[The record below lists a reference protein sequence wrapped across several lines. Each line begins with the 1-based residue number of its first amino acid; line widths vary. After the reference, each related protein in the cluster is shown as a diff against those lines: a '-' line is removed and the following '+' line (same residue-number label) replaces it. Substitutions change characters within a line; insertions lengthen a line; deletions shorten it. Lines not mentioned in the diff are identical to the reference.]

1 MSLSTLGILLYSYK
15 LSSIF
20 AGGIFIFPLLSPV
33 LALHL
38 KFTQPQL
45 TTIVLLGMMGQYP
58 FSAPIGKI
66 VDEYGPWACSLIAS
80 FLYSG
85 SFAILAAEIAKTP
98 DNITGPSESSFRIL
112 AGAFFVMGLAT
123 DASYVSSY
131 YFSTLFAA
139 TRTFPQYLGAASGAS
154 MTLFG
159 LSPLFLSLL
168 ASTFFTDPPTG
179 LDVPRFLKFLAL
191 ASGIV
196 HLIGAFNMRLCK
208 PQCITPSTPASA
220 PTSDEERSID
230 EREPLLPN
238 KPHRSESQIIP
249 IGESRPVI
257 ELFKDSHF
265 WLLALVALIILG
277 SCEMIMSNIGTIIL
291 SLYSERTV
299 SIGGSSSAA
308 AATATQVRLISIS
321 NTLSRVVV
329 GPLADLISP
338 VTSRASGDSPSSP
351 QRYRV
356 SRVAL
361 LSFVPVLLVGTFL
374 YLELAIRTPGDLWI
388 LSVNTGAA
396 YGITFTIIPSI
407 VSTIWGNR
415 DFGRNF
421 GIMTYAPFFGTP
433 LFSYLYA
440 FVSDH
445 NNVGAGVCTGI
456 ACWSSTFWVITGTTL
471 LSCVASTLL
480 WRRWAGLV

>member
-1 MSLSTLGILLYSYK
+1 MSLSTLGIC
-15 LSSIF
+15 SSIVANAIF

-66 VDEYGPWACSLIAS
+66 VDEYGPWVCSLIAS
-80 FLYSG
+80 FLFSG

-98 DNITGPSESSFRIL
+98 DDITGPSESSFRIL
-112 AGAFFVMGLAT
+112 AGVFFVMGFAT
-123 DASYVSSY
+123 AAS

-168 ASTFFTDPPTG
+168 ASTFFTDPSTG
-179 LDVPRFLKFLAL
+179 LDVPRI
-191 ASGIV
+191 G
-196 HLIGAFNMRLCK
+196 HLIGAFIMRLCK
-208 PQCITPSTPASA
+208 PQCITTPSTPASA

-277 SCEMIMSNIGTIIL
+277 SCEMIISNIGTIVL
-291 SLYSERTV
+291 SLNSGRIV
-299 SIGGSSSAA
+299 SIGGSSSAG

-338 VTSRASGDSPSSP
+338 VTSL
-351 QRYRV
+351 
-356 SRVAL
+356 AL
-361 LSFVPVLLVGTFL
+361 LSFVPLLLVGTFL

-396 YGITFTIIPSI
+396 YGITFTILPSI

-471 LSCVASTLL
+471 LSCVANTLL

>member
-1 MSLSTLGILLYSYK
+1 MSLSMSTLGIC
-15 LSSIF
+15 SSIVANAIF

-80 FLYSG
+80 FLFSG
-85 SFAILAAEIAKTP
+85 SFAIIAAEIAKTP
-98 DNITGPSESSFRIL
+98 DDITGPSESSFRIL

-123 DASYVSSY
+123 DAS

-168 ASTFFTDPPTG
+168 ASTFFTDLSTG

-238 KPHRSESQIIP
+238 KPHRSESQVIP
-249 IGESRPVI
+249 IGESRPVT

-277 SCEMIMSNIGTIIL
+277 SCEMIISNIGTIVL
-291 SLYSERTV
+291 SLNSGRTV

-361 LSFVPVLLVGTFL
+361 LSFVPLLLVGTFL

-396 YGITFTIIPSI
+396 YGITFTILPSI
-407 VSTIWGNR
+407 MSTIWGNR

>member
-1 MSLSTLGILLYSYK
+1 MSLSTIGTC
-15 LSSIF
+15 SSIVANALF
-20 AGGIFIFPLLSPV
+20 AGGIFIFPLLSPT

-58 FSAPIGKI
+58 FAAFIGKI

-80 FLYSG
+80 FLFSG

-98 DNITGPSESSFRIL
+98 DDITGPSESSFGIL
-112 AGAFFVMGLAT
+112 AGTFFMMGLAT
-123 DASYVSSY
+123 VASYFSS
-131 YFSTLFAA
+131 LFAA
-139 TRTFPQYLGAASGAS
+139 SRTFPQYLGAASGAS
-154 MTLFG
+154 MTVFG

-168 ASTFFTDPPTG
+168 ASTFFTDPSTG
-179 LDVPRFLKFLAL
+179 LDVPRFLNFLAL
-191 ASGIV
+191 TSGIV

-208 PQCITPSTPASA
+208 HQCIAPSMPASA
-220 PTSDEERSID
+220 STSDEERSID
-230 EREPLLPN
+230 EREPLLSN
-238 KPHRSESQIIP
+238 KPHHSELQTIP
-249 IGESRPVI
+249 IGESQSP
-257 ELFKDSHF
+257 LAA
-265 WLLALVALIILG
+265 LLILG
-277 SCEMIMSNIGTIIL
+277 SCEMIISNIGTIVL
-291 SLYSERTV
+291 SLYPER
-299 SIGGSSSAA
+299 IYGGGPSSA

-338 VTSRASGDSPSSP
+338 VASRASGDSPTLP
-351 QRYRV
+351 QRYRI

-361 LSFVPVLLVGTFL
+361 LSFVPLLLVGTFL
-374 YLELAIRTPGDLWI
+374 YLELAIRTPDDLWI

-396 YGITFTIIPSI
+396 YGITFTILPSI

-421 GIMTYAPFFGTP
+421 GIVTYAPFFGTP

-471 LSCVASTLL
+471 LSCAASTLL

>member
-1 MSLSTLGILLYSYK
+1 MSGSTLGVC
-15 LSSIF
+15 SSIVANAIF
-20 AGGIFIFPLLSPV
+20 AGGIFIFPLLSPT

-58 FSAPIGKI
+58 FSAFIGKI

-80 FLYSG
+80 FLFSS

-98 DNITGPSESSFRIL
+98 DDITEPSESSFRIL
-112 AGAFFVMGLAT
+112 AGSFFLMGLGT
-123 DASYVSSY
+123 DASYFSS
-131 YFSTLFAA
+131 LFAA
-139 TRTFPQYLGAASGAS
+139 SRTFPQYLGAASGAS

-168 ASTFFTDPPTG
+168 ASTFFTDPSTG
-179 LDVPRFLKFLAL
+179 LDVPRFLNFLAL

-208 PQCITPSTPASA
+208 PQYIAPSTPASVS
-220 PTSDEERSID
+220 TSDEERSID
-230 EREPLLPN
+230 EREPLLSN
-238 KPHRSESQIIP
+238 KPHRSDSQVIS
-249 IGESRPVI
+249 IGEGRSVI
-257 ELFKDSHF
+257 ELLKDSHF
-265 WLLALVALIILG
+265 WLLAFVALIILG
-277 SCEMIMSNIGTIIL
+277 SCEMIISNIGTIVL
-291 SLYSERTV
+291 SLNSELT
-299 SIGGSSSAA
+299 SIIGSPSSAA

-329 GPLADLISP
+329 GPLADLVSP
-338 VTSRASGDSPSSP
+338 VTSRTSGDLPSFP
-351 QRYRV
+351 QRYRI

-361 LSFVPVLLVGTFL
+361 LSFVPLLLVGTFL
-374 YLELAIRTPGDLWI
+374 YLELAIRTPDNLWI

-396 YGITFTIIPSI
+396 YGITFTILPSI

-421 GIMTYAPFFGTP
+421 GILTYAPFFGTP

-456 ACWSSTFWVITGTTL
+456 ACWSSTFWVITGASL
-471 LSCVASTLL
+471 LSCVGSTLL